1 MQGIWPLLGVVYS
14 FGGVGMLIPF
24 GIALAERG
32 PDRLALGLSAAISI
46 VLGGL
51 MALPLLERR
60 QEDIDQRGA
69 ILVVVLSW
77 LGLGVLGA
85 LPFVLNGTLGP
96 VDALFESI
104 SGFTTTGASVIA
116 QVEALPAGLSFWRC
130 FTHWLGGMGI
140 IVLVVAALPLLGP
153 MGYQLFR
160 TEAPAMDEDRFIPR
174 VTRTAQALLVVY
186 VALTLSET
194 VLLMLGGLPLLDALA
209 HSFATIATGGFSTRN
224 ASVGA
229 YHSLYVELVV
239 IAFMVMGSLPFWV
252 HYRGLR
258 NPRAYLESS
267 QTRLHLGLLA
277 AACAAVSIQLWLRGV
292 YSHPGEA
299 FRYGSFQVTSLM
311 TTTGFATA
319 DSEQWTSFSHIIL
332 ITVMFVGGCNGSTAG
347 AIKTFRVLA
356 LGKVM
361 KRQFTALLHP
371 NAVRPVRIGGQK
383 VDEEVLRNAGTYIFA
398 YLLTAVAGTVA
409 LVVCRVDPLT
419 AVSATAATLGGVGPG
434 LGAVGPYD
442 NYGWMP
448 PEAKFICMAL
458 MLLGR
463 LEIFM
468 MVAMCHLDFWRGW

>member
-1 MQGIWPLLGVVYS
+1 VVYS
-14 FGGVGMLIPF
+14 FGGLGMLIPF
-24 GIALAERG
+24 LIALATGG
-32 PDRLALGLSAAISI
+32 PDRLALGLSTGIGL

-51 MALPLLERR
+51 LALPLLERR
-60 QEDIDQRGA
+60 EAIDIDQRGA

-77 LGLGVLGA
+77 VGLGVLGA
-85 LPFVLNGTLGP
+85 LPFILNGTLNP

-116 QVEALPAGLSFWRC
+116 EVEALPAGLQFWRC

-174 VTRTAQALLVVY
+174 VTRTAQALLTVY
-186 VALTLSET
+186 VALTLAET
-194 VLLMLGGLPLLDALA
+194 VLLLLGGLSPLDALA

-239 IAFMVMGSLPFWV
+239 IVFMVLGSLPFWV

-267 QTRLHLGLLA
+267 QSRLHLGLLA
-277 AACAAVSIQLWLRGV
+277 AACALVSLQLWSRGV

-319 DSEQWTSFSHIIL
+319 DSEQWTAFSHIIL
-332 ITVMFVGGCNGSTAG
+332 VAVMFLGGCNGSTAG
-347 AIKTFRVLA
+347 AIKTFRILA
-356 LGKVM
+356 LGKVVR
-361 KRQFTALLHP
+361 RQFTALLHP
-371 NAVRPVRIGGQK
+371 NVVRPVRIGGQT
-383 VDEEVLRNAGTYIFA
+383 VGEDVLRSAGLYIFA
-398 YLLTAVAGTVA
+398 YLATAFAGTVA
-409 LVVCRVDPLT
+409 LVLCRIDPMT
-419 AVSATAATLGGVGPG
+419 AVTATAATLGGVGPG

-448 PEAKFICMAL
+448 EEAKFICMAL

-468 MVAMCHLDFWRGW
+468 LAALCHPDFWRGW